1 MTPDPAAIKLLSKL
15 ELEEFITEKI
25 MIANPSRVI
34 INNINRLAINPFNT
48 TDLFLYPLKTS
59 EGTKRNQ

>member
-1 MTPDPAAIKLLSKL
+1 MTRDPAAIKLLSKL

-59 EGTKRNQ
+59 GGIKRNQ